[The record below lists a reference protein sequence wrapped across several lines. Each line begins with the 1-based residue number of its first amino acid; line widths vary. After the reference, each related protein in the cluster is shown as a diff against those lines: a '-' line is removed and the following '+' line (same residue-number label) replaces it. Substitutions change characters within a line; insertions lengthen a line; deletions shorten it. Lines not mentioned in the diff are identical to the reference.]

1 MFALSASA
9 QTNFR
14 AISYDEAIA
23 AAKAENKLVFMD
35 FYTDWC
41 GPCKRMASE
50 VFPQK
55 EVGDYMNA
63 KFVCIKLNAE
73 KEGKEL
79 ADLYK
84 VEAYPTFIGIDTDKK
99 VVMTKVG
106 ATSTGKEFITDV
118 DLQINPDKN
127 PEKLKARYEGGERT
141 PELIASYAA
150 LKLSEFRENRD
161 MAKRKEAFSMVRD
174 YYHGLSEADRL
185 SPKNLFVSVN
195 SRYFGMDKEGNGVL
209 VDCERF
215 RFAEGEL
222 ALPREVRVEKDGDGW
237 RAVWQDERLAVSGA
251 ASDRLQAGVI
261 YDALPMGV
269 RMALEVEGTRGDGT
283 GRFVLD
289 GGMMGREAMERRR
302 RELEAAGRHEAW
314 MDAEGELPEGRNG
327 GAHVYLYFM
336 REDGTAF
343 SPSAYFRLTIND

>member
-1 MFALSASA
+1 MVYYVRNGKQCVRRYGVPGKKRKKADS
-9 QTNFR
+9 
-14 AISYDEAIA
+14 
-23 AAKAENKLVFMD
+23 AAKREANVRFGTTQA
-35 FYTDWC
+35 FYTHFCD
-41 GPCKRMASE
+41 M
-50 VFPQK
+50 VPQNIWQAA
-55 EVGDYMNA
+55 G
-63 KFVCIKLNAE
+63 KLQ
-73 KEGKEL
+73 GKM
-79 ADLYK
+79 
-84 VEAYPTFIGIDTDKK
+84 PHNCFI
-99 VVMTKVG
+99 
-106 ATSTGKEFITDV
+106 
-118 DLQINPDKN
+118 
-127 PEKLKARYEGGERT
+127 
-141 PELIASYAA
+141 
-150 LKLSEFRENRD
+150 
-161 MAKRKEAFSMVRD
+161 
-174 YYHGLSEADRL
+174 
-185 SPKNLFVSVN
+185 SVN
-195 SRYFGMDKEGNGVL
+195 SRYFGMDEEGNGAL

-222 ALPREVRVEKDGDGW
+222 ALPREVRVERDGDGWRAVWQDEDGDGW

-343 SPSAYFRLTIND
+343 SPSAYFRLTMND

>member
-1 MFALSASA
+1 MKVKEMSQPL
-9 QTNFR
+9 
-14 AISYDEAIA
+14 ISGRMGNLVYYVRNGKQCVRRYEVPGKKKKKADS
-23 AAKAENKLVFMD
+23 AAKREANVRFGTTQA
-35 FYTDWC
+35 FYTHFCD
-41 GPCKRMASE
+41 M
-50 VFPQK
+50 VPQNIWQAA
-55 EVGDYMNA
+55 G
-63 KFVCIKLNAE
+63 KLQ
-73 KEGKEL
+73 GKM
-79 ADLYK
+79 
-84 VEAYPTFIGIDTDKK
+84 PHNCFI
-99 VVMTKVG
+99 
-106 ATSTGKEFITDV
+106 
-118 DLQINPDKN
+118 
-127 PEKLKARYEGGERT
+127 
-141 PELIASYAA
+141 
-150 LKLSEFRENRD
+150 
-161 MAKRKEAFSMVRD
+161 
-174 YYHGLSEADRL
+174 
-185 SPKNLFVSVN
+185 SVN
-195 SRYFGMDKEGNGVL
+195 SRYFGMDEEGNGVL

-222 ALPREVRVEKDGDGW
+222 ALPREVRVERDGDGW

-269 RMALEVEGTRGDGT
+269 RMAAEVEGTRGDGT

-289 GGMMGREAMERRR
+289 EGMMGREAMERRR

>member
-1 MFALSASA
+1 MKVKDMSQPLISGRMGNLVYYVRNGKQCVRRYGVPGKKRKKTDSAAQREANVRFGTSQAFYKHFCEEVSA
-9 QTNFR
+9 EMWR
-14 AISYDEAIA
+14 AAG
-23 AAKAENKLVFMD
+23 KL
-35 FYTDWC
+35 
-41 GPCKRMASE
+41 
-50 VFPQK
+50 
-55 EVGDYMNA
+55 
-63 KFVCIKLNAE
+63 
-73 KEGKEL
+73 
-79 ADLYK
+79 
-84 VEAYPTFIGIDTDKK
+84 
-99 VVMTKVG
+99 
-106 ATSTGKEFITDV
+106 
-118 DLQINPDKN
+118 
-127 PEKLKARYEGGERT
+127 
-141 PELIASYAA
+141 
-150 LKLSEFRENRD
+150 RD
-161 MAKRKEAFSMVRD
+161 MM
-174 YYHGLSEADRL
+174 
-185 SPKNLFVSVN
+185 PKNLFVSVN
-195 SRYFGMDKEGNGVL
+195 SRYFGMDEEGNGVL

-222 ALPREVRVEKDGDGW
+222 ALPREVRVERDGDGW

>member
-1 MFALSASA
+1 MKVKEMSQPL
-9 QTNFR
+9 
-14 AISYDEAIA
+14 ISGRMGNLVYYVRNGKQCVRRYEVPGKKKKKADS
-23 AAKAENKLVFMD
+23 AAKREANVRFGTTQA
-35 FYTDWC
+35 FYTHFCD
-41 GPCKRMASE
+41 M
-50 VFPQK
+50 VPQNIWQAA
-55 EVGDYMNA
+55 G
-63 KFVCIKLNAE
+63 KLQ
-73 KEGKEL
+73 GKM
-79 ADLYK
+79 
-84 VEAYPTFIGIDTDKK
+84 PHNCFI
-99 VVMTKVG
+99 
-106 ATSTGKEFITDV
+106 
-118 DLQINPDKN
+118 
-127 PEKLKARYEGGERT
+127 
-141 PELIASYAA
+141 
-150 LKLSEFRENRD
+150 
-161 MAKRKEAFSMVRD
+161 
-174 YYHGLSEADRL
+174 
-185 SPKNLFVSVN
+185 SVN

-343 SPSAYFRLTIND
+343 SPSAYCRLTMSD

>member
-1 MFALSASA
+1 MKVKDVSQPLMSGRMGNLVYYVRKGKQCVRRYGIPGKKRKKGNSQAKREANVRFGTTQAYYKYFCEKVSADIW
-9 QTNFR
+9 R
-14 AISYDEAIA
+14 RA
-23 AAKAENKLVFMD
+23 AA
-35 FYTDWC
+35 
-41 GPCKRMASE
+41 
-50 VFPQK
+50 
-55 EVGDYMNA
+55 
-63 KFVCIKLNAE
+63 
-73 KEGKEL
+73 
-79 ADLYK
+79 
-84 VEAYPTFIGIDTDKK
+84 
-99 VVMTKVG
+99 
-106 ATSTGKEFITDV
+106 
-118 DLQINPDKN
+118 LQGMMP
-127 PEKLKARYEGGERT
+127 
-141 PELIASYAA
+141 
-150 LKLSEFRENRD
+150 
-161 MAKRKEAFSMVRD
+161 
-174 YYHGLSEADRL
+174 H
-185 SPKNLFVSVN
+185 NLFFSVN
-195 SRYFGMDKEGNGVL
+195 SRYFGMDEEGNGVL

-222 ALPREVRVEKDGDGW
+222 ALPREVRVERDGDGW

-269 RMALEVEGTRGDGT
+269 RMALEVEGTRGDST

-343 SPSAYFRLTIND
+343 SPSAYFRLTMND

>member
-1 MFALSASA
+1 MVYYVRNGKQCVRRYGVPGKKRKKADS
-9 QTNFR
+9 
-14 AISYDEAIA
+14 
-23 AAKAENKLVFMD
+23 AAKREANVRFGTTQA
-35 FYTDWC
+35 FYTHFCD
-41 GPCKRMASE
+41 M
-50 VFPQK
+50 VPQNIWQAA
-55 EVGDYMNA
+55 G
-63 KFVCIKLNAE
+63 KLQ
-73 KEGKEL
+73 GKM
-79 ADLYK
+79 
-84 VEAYPTFIGIDTDKK
+84 PHNCFI
-99 VVMTKVG
+99 
-106 ATSTGKEFITDV
+106 
-118 DLQINPDKN
+118 
-127 PEKLKARYEGGERT
+127 
-141 PELIASYAA
+141 
-150 LKLSEFRENRD
+150 
-161 MAKRKEAFSMVRD
+161 
-174 YYHGLSEADRL
+174 
-185 SPKNLFVSVN
+185 SVN
-195 SRYFGMDKEGNGVL
+195 SRYFGMDEEGNGVL

-222 ALPREVRVEKDGDGW
+222 ALPREVRVERDGDGW

-343 SPSAYFRLTIND
+343 SPSAYFRLTMSD